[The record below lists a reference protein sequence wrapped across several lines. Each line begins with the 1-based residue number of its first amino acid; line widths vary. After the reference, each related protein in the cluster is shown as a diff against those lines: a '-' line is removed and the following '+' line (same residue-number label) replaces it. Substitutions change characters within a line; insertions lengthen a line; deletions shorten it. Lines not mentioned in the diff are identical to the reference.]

1 MPIRSQFSL
10 LCMST
15 TSWRSNLGLHVSFS
29 GPLLFSPTVSYPLA
43 RDPLLFSLMKP
54 LSKDLNPFLWL
65 NSSLSPHLAHFY
77 ILTSCVWRCLMSKTN
92 ETITIA
98 IDIKGRK
105 TVFIGH
111 LLYDVQQLSCY
122 LIITRSK
129 IIYILNID

>member
-15 TSWRSNLGLHVSFS
+15 TSWRSSLGVHVSIS
-29 GPLLFSPTVSYPLA
+29 GPLLFSPTVSYSLA
-43 RDPLLFSLMKP
+43 KDPLLFSLTKP

-65 NSSLSPHLAHFY
+65 NSALSPHVAHFY
-77 ILTSCVWRCLMSKTN
+77 ISTSCVWKCLMSQTN

-98 IDIKGRK
+98 ININRRK
-105 TVFIGH
+105 IVFIEH
-111 LLYDVQQLSCY
+111 LLYDVQWFLCY
-122 LIITRSK
+122 LIIIRSK